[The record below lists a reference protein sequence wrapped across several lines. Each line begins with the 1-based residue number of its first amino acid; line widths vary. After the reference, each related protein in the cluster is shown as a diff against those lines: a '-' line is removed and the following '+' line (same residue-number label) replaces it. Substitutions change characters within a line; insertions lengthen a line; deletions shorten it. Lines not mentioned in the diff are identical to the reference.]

1 MPVLAVTFDF
11 WCTLFRDAHGEARQQ
26 IRIDAFADAT
36 GVAKDEADEA
46 LGVAWAEFERVHRE
60 EQRTLRP
67 EDAVHIAADALGVVV
82 DPSVVPDLADVFAT
96 AILVHSA
103 EPVEGALEAVQ
114 ATAARAPVGLI
125 SDTGV
130 SPGRSLRQL
139 LDRHDFTRWFTAL
152 TFSDEVGVSKPQAPM
167 FERSAR
173 DLAVEPHE
181 LLHVGDLEDTD
192 VAGAK
197 ACGAKAALFAGVN
210 ARHANETRADYV
222 FHSWREFLE
231 ALPKLL

>member
-1 MPVLAVTFDF
+1 MPVRAVTFDF
-11 WCTLFRDAHGEARQQ
+11 WCTLFRDANSEARQQ
-26 IRIDAFADAT
+26 IRIDAFAAAT
-36 GVAKDEADEA
+36 GAAADEA
-46 LGVAWAEFERVHRE
+46 NEALKVAWAEFDRVHRE

-67 EDAVHIAADALGVVV
+67 EDAVHIAADVLGVVV
-82 DPSVVPDLADVFAT
+82 APSVVTELADVFAT

-103 EPVEGALEAVQ
+103 EPVEGALDAVR
-114 ATAARAPVGLI
+114 AAAARRPVGVV

-139 LDRHDFTRWFTAL
+139 LDRHDFTRSL
-152 TFSDEVGVSKPQAPM
+152 RSLIFSDEVGVSKPQAPM
-167 FERSAR
+167 FESSAR
-173 DLAVEPHE
+173 DLSVEPQE
-181 LLHVGDLEDTD
+181 LLHIGDLEYSD

-210 ARHANETRADYV
+210 AGHANETRADYV
-222 FHSWREFLE
+222 FHSWREFLD

>member
-114 ATAARAPVGLI
+114 ATAAGTTLPAYPRSVESITCAEPIGHAPAAAG
-125 SDTGV
+125 
-130 SPGRSLRQL
+130 
-139 LDRHDFTRWFTAL
+139 
-152 TFSDEVGVSKPQAPM
+152 
-167 FERSAR
+167 
-173 DLAVEPHE
+173 HE
-181 LLHVGDLEDTD
+181 
-192 VAGAK
+192 
-197 ACGAKAALFAGVN
+197 
-210 ARHANETRADYV
+210 
-222 FHSWREFLE
+222 
-231 ALPKLL
+231 